1 MLRLGPRLAQRD
13 THESLGAS
21 LSQNK
26 IQARHVY
33 NDVRKMNELWEYFLD
48 DLMGRNEKKYQFKFN
63 LRYDTVF
70 TVLQLEPSRPN
81 R

>member
-13 THESLGAS
+13 TPESLGAS

-48 DLMGRNEKKYQFKFN
+48 DLMGRNEKKYQFKFK

-70 TVLQLEPSRPN
+70 TVLQFYSFTGGS
-81 R
+81 